1 MGPGA
6 PKRPMPRARAWPRSR
21 WVERQTGLFGRMMER
36 VGADPGATAREQFE
50 GGFAAACDRC
60 LACPN
65 ATDCQRWLESGG
77 ADAAPPFC
85 SNAAFLNKVRA
96 SGKA

>member
-21 WVERQTGLFGRMMER
+21 WVERQAGLFGRMMER